1 MPAYKDK
8 NTKNNPWYF
17 AFEVKDENG
26 KRKTIKKRG
35 FKTKREAE
43 IFEVEARNEW
53 NKGAYYEPIKS
64 TFGEYIYNWI
74 ENKQNLSEQA
84 KYNNINHIKHHII
97 PLIGHV
103 PMSKLN
109 VFVIEKF
116 ISDLQQRNLAEST
129 VRKIYNIVNTSLN
142 AAVKKELLP
151 KNPMT
156 LLEAAPRVSKKKLDY
171 WTADEVKQFLNGFE
185 HRQKIVFQLAI
196 YTGMRMGEILG
207 LSLDDIDLENKHI
220 HVRQVLT
227 YDAKLKAGA
236 KTISGNRSISIPES
250 LLDPLEAQ
258 IKAMEL
264 EIAQNGGE
272 YNKDRLL
279 VCTMTGKPL
288 TKPNLTSTW
297 YYLLKVTKVRKI
309 RFHDLRHTCASLL
322 LQIGVH
328 PKVVQ
333 ELLGHSSIKVTI
345 DLYSHMTP
353 NMQAD
358 AIKALDDYLK

>member
-1 MPAYKDK
+1 MPVYKDK
-8 NTKNNPWYF
+8 NAKLNPWYY
-17 AFEVKDENG
+17 AFEVKDDNG

-43 IFEVEARNEW
+43 ILEVEARNEW
-53 NKGAYYEPIKS
+53 NKGSYYEPIKS
-64 TFGEYIYNWI
+64 TFGEYIYQWI
-74 ENKQNLSEQA
+74 DNKQNLSEQA
-84 KYNNINHIKHHII
+84 RYNNLNHIKHHII

-109 VFVIEKF
+109 VFILEKF
-116 ISDLQQRNLAEST
+116 VSDLQDRNLAEST
-129 VRKIYNIVNTSLN
+129 IRKIYNIVNTSLN
-142 AAVKKELLP
+142 AAAKKELLP

-156 LLEAAPRVSKKKLDY
+156 LLESAPRVSKKKLDY
-171 WTADEVKQFLNGFE
+171 WTVDEVKQFLNGFE

-207 LSLDDIDLENKHI
+207 LSISDIDLVNKRI

-236 KTISGNRSISIPES
+236 KTISGNRSIAIPES
-250 LLDPLEAQ
+250 LLNPLLEQ
-258 IKAMEL
+258 IRSMEI
-264 EIAQNGGE
+264 EIEQYGEE

-279 VCTMTGKPL
+279 VCTTTGKPL

-297 YYLLKVTKVRKI
+297 YYLLGLTKVRKI

-322 LQIGVH
+322 LQLGQH

-353 NMQAD
+353 NMQTD
-358 AIKALDDYLK
+358 AVNALDNLLK